1 MEHVQRIDKE
11 TRRAGRRQCG
21 GYLGT
26 NVAALA
32 HTGNNQFALA
42 VQYNFYSFIK
52 IAINQWYEV
61 EQSFGLVFYTLNGSI
76 SPFAHDMVLEF
87 GRVREGEVSPFSS
100 A

>member
-1 MEHVQRIDKE
+1 MLNNTQVAVEHVQRIDKE

-42 VQYNFYSFIK
+42 VQYNFYSYDSASI
-52 IAINQWYEV
+52 
-61 EQSFGLVFYTLNGSI
+61 LV
-76 SPFAHDMVLEF
+76 
-87 GRVREGEVSPFSS
+87 
-100 A
+100 